1 MAIQCMASKVSEVV
15 IDYVASLCAC
25 MSVKVLSDCMRLQ
38 SWMAEAICK
47 GEVLSQLLFHV

>member
-1 MAIQCMASKVSEVV
+1 MAIQVRQCMASASKVSEVV

-38 SWMAEAICK
+38 SWMAEAICAVK
-47 GEVLSQLLFHV
+47 GKS